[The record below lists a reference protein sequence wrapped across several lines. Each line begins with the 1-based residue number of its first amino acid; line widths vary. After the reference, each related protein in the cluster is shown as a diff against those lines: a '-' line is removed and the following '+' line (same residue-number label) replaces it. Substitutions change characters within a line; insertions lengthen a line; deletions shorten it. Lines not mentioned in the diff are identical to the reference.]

1 MDKYVCSV
9 SINVQPQLKVYPT
22 LKQFIQFK
30 CHLFMYKICVF
41 KLKKMCT
48 LGVDYNCNII

>member
-30 CHLFMYKICVF
+30 CHLFMYSICVF
-41 KLKKMCT
+41 KLKKMWA
-48 LGVDYNCNII
+48 LGVNYNYSII